1 VSNIFTTFGGVMSEK
16 RKANTEHPY
25 FVTFTIVG
33 WIDVFTRLQYCEI
46 ILESL
51 EFCRK
56 NKQLE
61 VFAYVIMSNH
71 IHLIVRQQDG
81 RLNEVIR
88 DFKSFTAKKIINEI
102 EMNPQ
107 ESRKDWL
114 LHLFKYHA
122 KYSRQ
127 NKTYQFWQKT
137 SHPTE
142 LYNNEIFDQ
151 KVEYIHNNPVKNG
164 CVTNAESYTF
174 SSANPESNFKVDE
187 W

>member
-1 VSNIFTTFGGVMSEK
+1 MSEK
-16 RKANTEHPY
+16 RKANTSSAY
-25 FVTFTIVG
+25 FLTFTVVG
-33 WIDVFTRLQYCEI
+33 WVDVFTRTQYANI

-61 VFAYVIMSNH
+61 IFSYVIMSNH
-71 IHLIVRQQDG
+71 LHIIARHTDG

-102 EMNPQ
+102 ETNPI

-122 KYSRQ
+122 KYS
-127 NKTYQFWQKT
+127 NKIKPISFGRKLPIQPSCIITKYFFRK
-137 SHPTE
+137 
-142 LYNNEIFDQ
+142 
-151 KVEYIHNNPVKNG
+151 
-164 CVTNAESYTF
+164 
-174 SSANPESNFKVDE
+174 
-187 W
+187 